1 MSRTRR
7 TNAPAP
13 RAHAVIYARTS
24 TGEQTL
30 GLAAQVELC
39 HAHAARLG
47 LPVELVVEEQVS
59 GSVPPLERAHF
70 PRALA
75 ALGEGGVLLMWRR
88 DRWGRSV
95 AANTATELIVRRAGA
110 RVVTGELGEE
120 DTAEN
125 ALMAVMLDGMAQYER
140 ALIITRTR
148 AALAAKRARGE
159 ALGNTPRGTRRGE
172 NGMIEANETEAR
184 AIERARALRAQGRT
198 LASVREELVVE
209 GHTARGG
216 RVPSLATLSRWCV
229 GVEPAPEA
237 PAPAPEAPEAHA
249 APEAPEAP
257 EAPAPA
263 PAAPAKRGRRPL
275 TARPE
280 WRGLEGTCLDLVAL
294 GHSTREIAATLAAR
308 GFVTSK
314 GTPLSHVQV
323 HRILARARAAV

>member
-13 RAHAVIYARTS
+13 RAPHAVIYARTS

-88 DRWGRSV
+88 DRLGRSV

-172 NGMIEANETEAR
+172 NGMIETNGTEAR

-198 LASVREELVVE
+198 LAAVREELVVQ

-216 RVPSLATLSRWCV
+216 RIPSLATLSRWCV
-229 GVEPAPEA
+229 GVELPEAPAPAPEA
-237 PAPAPEAPEAHA
+237 PAPAPEAH
-249 APEAPEAP
+249 APEAP
-257 EAPAPA
+257 
-263 PAAPAKRGRRPL
+263 APAKRGRRPL

-280 WRGLEGTCLDLVAL
+280 GRGLEGTCLDLAAL

-314 GTPLSHVQV
+314 GTPISHVQV
-323 HRILARARAAV
+323 HRVLTRARAAV

>member
-13 RAHAVIYARTS
+13 RAPHAVIYARTS

-88 DRWGRSV
+88 DRLGRSV

-198 LASVREELVVE
+198 LAAVREELVVE

-216 RVPSLATLSRWCV
+216 GIPSLATLSRWCV
-229 GVEPAPEA
+229 GVEPAPAPEAPAPEA
-237 PAPAPEAPEAHA
+237 PAPAPEAHA
-249 APEAPEAP
+249 APAP
-257 EAPAPA
+257 EAPAP
-263 PAAPAKRGRRPL
+263 APAKRGRRPL

-280 WRGLEGTCLDLVAL
+280 GRGLEGTCLDLAAL

-314 GTPLSHVQV
+314 GTPISHVQV